1 MDATKTTNFQMSGTL
16 RTLLRILLLLAST
29 GLPYYFR
36 LVLGMEIDLADFLYA
51 PAILMV
57 LWWPTGGTLAALSLS
72 LFLQIFHPFI
82 NPTTPW
88 LYDLQRSLTLFAI
101 VLLVGALSRQT
112 REAEQE
118 ILERN
123 KELQESFKG
132 IITAFALVIDAKD
145 AYTHGHSERVARWA
159 AEIAA
164 ELGLGPHEIETIR
177 YAGLLHDVGKI
188 GIDKQT
194 LHKSDH
200 LNDEEQDVIKA
211 HPIIGARILEPI
223 ALLKEIAPLVRHSH
237 ENYDGTGYPDGLAG
251 EEIPLGARILAVAD
265 AFEAMTSDRPYRHA
279 LYLTEAISLL
289 REGMGKQWDAKAVEA
304 LFRVLERENFLCEVK
319 DVQVEALQAKELQ
332 PAMQQLASAYQ

>member
-1 MDATKTTNFQMSGTL
+1 MDATKAAKFQMSGTL
-16 RTLLRILLLLAST
+16 RTLLRVLLLLAST

-36 LVLGMEIDLADFLYA
+36 LALGMEIDLADFLYA

-72 LFLQIFHPFI
+72 LLLQISHPFV

-101 VLLVGALSRQT
+101 ALLVGALSRQT
-112 REAEQE
+112 KEAEQE
-118 ILERN
+118 ILQRN

-132 IITAFALVIDAKD
+132 VITAFALAIDAKD
-145 AYTHGHSERVARWA
+145 AYTHGHSERVARLA

-164 ELGLGPHEIETIR
+164 ELGLEPHEIETIR

-188 GIDKQT
+188 GIDEQT

-200 LNDEEQDVIKA
+200 LNDEEQEVIKA

-223 ALLKEIAPLVRHSH
+223 VLLKEIAPLVRHSH
-237 ENYDGTGYPDGLAG
+237 ESYDGTGYPDGLTG

-265 AFEAMTSDRPYRHA
+265 AFEAMTSNRPYRHA
-279 LYLTEAISLL
+279 LNHAQAISLL
-289 REGMGKQWDAKAVEA
+289 REGMGKQWDAKVVEA
-304 LFRVLERENFLCEVK
+304 LFRVLERENCLCEVK
-319 DVQVEALQAKELQ
+319 DVQAEAFQAKELQ
-332 PAMQQLASAYQ
+332 PAMQQLVSAYQ